1 MHDLSNI
8 HMQVAAFWKVHKLLK
23 LLRLLFSPH
32 EEKCPAWQ
40 GIRSS
45 HASNHVPLAVQPF
58 GE

>member
-1 MHDLSNI
+1 
-8 HMQVAAFWKVHKLLK
+8 
-23 LLRLLFSPH
+23 LRLLFSPH